1 MRISDWSSDVCSSD
15 LRRVSR
21 LPSQGMNWLNKRI
34 PLWQTE
40 SRLLS
45 WAHSFQLAGPESRLS
60 KPLSGRM
67 TSHMGSGQ
75 PHCDSVFTPM
85 ITLLGRSEERRVG
98 KECVSTCRSR
108 WSPYH

>member
-1 MRISDWSSDVCSSD
+1 MVTSNGT
-15 LRRVSR
+15 RRVSR

-45 WAHSFQLAGPESRLS
+45 WAHSFQLEGPESRLS

-67 TSHMGSGQ
+67 TSHMG
-75 PHCDSVFTPM
+75 
-85 ITLLGRSEERRVG
+85 RSEEHTSELQSLMRISSAVFGLKKNNTHRNT
-98 KECVSTCRSR
+98 KLLTT
-108 WSPYH
+108 

>member
-1 MRISDWSSDVCSSD
+1 MVTSNGT
-15 LRRVSR
+15 RRVSR

-75 PHCDSVFTPM
+75 PH
-85 ITLLGRSEERRVG
+85 RSEEHTSELQSLMRISYAVFCL
-98 KECVSTCRSR
+98 KKKHIIAKT
-108 WSPYH
+108 HTADILN